1 MHKKLALLAALALPS
16 LALANPYIIAGAASG
31 TADLSDIE
39 SYYGPGHDT
48 DDSFTRGIIGIGA
61 DLNPNLAV
69 EASYLTEGEVT
80 VSDGT
85 QTDTLTNSGVQ
96 FALLGKAPLT
106 PQLNV
111 FGKISA
117 NYMNVEWQYQ
127 DNLVPVNNY
136 TVDDSKFQLGYGIGL
151 HYQVVDNVGVRVAL
165 ERIQIRD
172 AIQGAGDSDVDQV
185 SAGFTFGF

>member
-1 MHKKLALLAALALPS
+1 MHKKIALLAALALPS
-16 LALANPYIIAGAASG
+16 LASANPYIIAGAASG
-31 TADLSDIE
+31 KADMADIE
-39 SYYGPGHDT
+39 AFYGSHDT
-48 DDSFTRGIIGIGA
+48 DDSFTRALIGIGA
-61 DLNPNLAV
+61 DINPNIGV
-69 EASYLTEGEVT
+69 EAVYMTEGETT

-85 QTDTLTNSGVQ
+85 QKDTLKNSGVQ

-117 NYMNVEWQYQ
+117 NYLNVKWQYE
-127 DNLVPVNNY
+127 DYLAPVNNY
-136 TVDDSKFQLGYGIGL
+136 SADDSKFQLGYGIGL

-165 ERIQIRD
+165 ERIQVRD